1 LFIIEDIIWLDT
13 IVEKLA
19 WKHNILTS
27 EVEEVLRGKCRV
39 FKKERGKVE
48 GENLYNALGQ
58 TRHGRYLSIFFIKK
72 LGNKALVVTTR
83 DMNMNRS
90 ERRRYEK
97 K

>member
-1 LFIIEDIIWLDT
+1 MFIIEDIIWLDT

>member
-1 LFIIEDIIWLDT
+1 MFIIEDIIWLET

-27 EVEEVLRGKCRV
+27 EVEEVLSGECRF
-39 FKKERGKVE
+39 FKRERGKVE

-58 TRHGRYLSIFFIKK
+58 TRQGRYLSIFFIKK
-72 LGNKALVVTTR
+72 LGNKALVVTAR
-83 DMNMNRS
+83 DMNKS

>member
-27 EVEEVLRGKCRV
+27 EVEEVLSGKCRL
-39 FKKERGKVE
+39 FKKEKGKVE
-48 GENLYNALGQ
+48 GENLYNALGH
-58 TRHGRYLSIFFIKK
+58 TKHGRYLSIFFIKK
-72 LGNKALVVTTR
+72 LGNKALIVTAR
-83 DMNMNRS
+83 NMNKS

>member
-1 LFIIEDIIWLDT
+1 MFIIEDIIWLDT

-72 LGNKALVVTTR
+72 LGNKALVVTAR
-83 DMNMNRS
+83 DMNRK

>member
-1 LFIIEDIIWLDT
+1 MFIIEDIIWLDT

-27 EVEEVLRGKCRV
+27 EVEEVFSGKCRF
-39 FKKERGKVE
+39 FKKEKGTVG

-58 TRHGRYLSIFFIKK
+58 TKHGRYLSIFFIKK
-72 LGNKALVVTTR
+72 LGNKALVVTAR
-83 DMNMNRS
+83 DMNKR

>member
-1 LFIIEDIIWLDT
+1 MFVIEDIIWLDT
-13 IVEKLA
+13 IAEKLA

-27 EVEEVLRGKCRV
+27 EVEEVLSGKCRV
-39 FKKERGKVE
+39 FKKEKGKVE

-58 TRHGRYLSIFFIKK
+58 TKPGRYLSIFFIKK
-72 LGNKALVVTTR
+72 LGNKALVVTAR
-83 DMNMNRS
+83 DMNRR

>member
-1 LFIIEDIIWLDT
+1 MFIIEDIIWLET

-27 EVEEVLRGKCRV
+27 EVEEVLSGDCRF
-39 FKKERGKVE
+39 FKKEKGKVE
-48 GENLYNALGQ
+48 EENLYNALGQ
-58 TRHGRYLSIFFIKK
+58 TKQGRYLSIFFIKK
-72 LGNKALVVTTR
+72 LGNKALVVTAR
-83 DMNMNRS
+83 DMNKS

>member
-1 LFIIEDIIWLDT
+1 MFIIEDIIWLDT

-83 DMNMNRS
+83 DMNRS